1 MHSVNNYFQRV
12 ADLLPRIPAEPVEQI
27 IGVLR
32 DAQANGRRIFM
43 FANGG
48 SSANAS
54 HLVNDF
60 VKSVRV
66 PGRPRMRVFC
76 LSDNTPLL
84 TALANDSATT
94 SSSPIRWPRWP
105 SRAMWRL
112 R

>member
-1 MHSVNNYFQRV
+1 
-12 ADLLPRIPAEPVEQI
+12 
-27 IGVLR
+27 
-32 DAQANGRRIFM
+32 M

-76 LSDNTPLL
+76 LSDTVSQYRCKRG
-84 TALANDSATT
+84 DFF
-94 SSSPIRWPRWP
+94 
-105 SRAMWRL
+105 
-112 R
+112 